1 MRHSPFFRLLTALF
15 GVWFTFTLIQ
25 PNGMMG
31 MTMSGS
37 GMPMNMSMPEGA
49 GDPVGSMTAREM
61 VAAGLAH
68 CEGMA
73 ADAMAQDER
82 AESGP
87 GTHASMSHG
96 DSAHASHDVS
106 TETSPS
112 KQTWPECDQHDCCC
126 SALSP
131 MSLMPV
137 AALAWLPDHVINQHT
152 PDTGQ
157 WIESPDAQIRLPFAN
172 APPANVIA

>member
-1 MRHSPFFRLLTALF
+1 MRHTPFFRLLSALF
-15 GVWFTFTLIQ
+15 GVWFTFTLVQ

-37 GMPMNMSMPEGA
+37 GMPMNMSMPGVVQVSA
-49 GDPVGSMTAREM
+49 TSMTAREM

-68 CEGMA
+68 CEQMA
-73 ADAMAQDER
+73 AEAMTQEVVTELPA
-82 AESGP
+82 
-87 GTHASMSHG
+87 HASMAHG
-96 DSAHASHDVS
+96 DTSHASHAGA
-106 TETSPS
+106 TETSPT
-112 KQTWPECDQHDCCC
+112 KQTSPECDQHDCCC

-137 AALAWLPDHVINQHT
+137 AALAWLPDDVINQHT
-152 PDTGQ
+152 PDTGE

>member
-1 MRHSPFFRLLTALF
+1 MRHTPFFRLLSALF

-37 GMPMNMSMPEGA
+37 GMPMSTMGSTDGVQVPGA
-49 GDPVGSMTAREM
+49 MTAREM

-68 CEGMA
+68 CEQMA
-73 ADAMAQDER
+73 TDAMMQRANADAN
-82 AESGP
+82 AESDATWHGESHVSHS
-87 GTHASMSHG
+87 GT
-96 DSAHASHDVS
+96 
-106 TETSPS
+106 TETSPT
-112 KQTWPECDQHDCCC
+112 KQTSSECDQHDCCC

-137 AALAWLPDHVINQHT
+137 ASLAWLPEHVINQHT
-152 PDTGQ
+152 PETGE
-157 WIESPDAQIRLPFAN
+157 WIESPDAQTRLPFAN